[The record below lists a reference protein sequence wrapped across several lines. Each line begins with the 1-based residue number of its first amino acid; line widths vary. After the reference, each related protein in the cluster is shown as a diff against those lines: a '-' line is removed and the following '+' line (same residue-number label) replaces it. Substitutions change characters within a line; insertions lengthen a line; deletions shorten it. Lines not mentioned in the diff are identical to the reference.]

1 MAVPSEDKPDGDQFL
16 KVVYTHHDHDYVERR
31 GGPLLYTHMRGA
43 PGRRRYRRA
52 ALERADSMYATALG
66 DEGASMRVGGLGLL
80 VLQRAMLAAEDL
92 GGLLHALLG
101 APPSFERLTSVSYD
115 ELDKVFV
122 DVRDRPARI
131 LEPFIL
137 PTREILEDEDMTA
150 AEVEAA
156 MRLVTL
162 TRSRWLQMLQRVA
175 ELWLD
180 QRVVAKATMHGIPL
194 VAGELV
200 VGPPPAGVLAEDV
213 RDPRTRPFAVAVL
226 SRVQHD
232 RREVITDRH
241 VVQLDN
247 GSVARYLR
255 AGKAAVRLAEELSQT
270 QAASIELGYGYG
282 LPKHAFSLLSSQE
295 RAVLDEAM
303 TRQQEELG

>member
-1 MAVPSEDKPDGDQFL
+1 VAVPSQGTPNGEQFL
-16 KVVYTHHDHDYVERR
+16 RLVYTHHDHDYVERR

-43 PGRRRYRRA
+43 GGRGRYRRV
-52 ALERADSMYATALG
+52 ALERADAMYATALA
-66 DEGASMRVGGLGLL
+66 EESASMRVGGLGLL
-80 VLQRAMLAAEDL
+80 LLQRAMLAAEDL
-92 GGLLHALLG
+92 GGLLQALLG
-101 APPSFERLTSVSYD
+101 KPPSFERLASVSYG
-115 ELDKVFV
+115 ELDKVFL

-131 LEPFIL
+131 LKPFIL
-137 PTREILEDEDMTA
+137 PTREVLEDEDMTA

-156 MRLVTL
+156 LRLVAL

-180 QRVVAKATMHGIPL
+180 QRVVAKATMHGMPL

-200 VGPPPAGVLAEDV
+200 LGPPPAGVLAETV

-226 SRVQHD
+226 SRVQNE

-241 VVQLDN
+241 VVQLDHR
-247 GSVARYLR
+247 SVARHLR

-270 QAASIELGYGYG
+270 QANSIELGYGYG
-282 LPKHAFSLLSSQE
+282 LPKHSFSLLSSQE
-295 RAVLDEAM
+295 RALLDEAM
-303 TRQQEELG
+303 KRQQAAEE